1 MKSLLLVIFLCQSNS
16 ITNIKRIKSKMISFS
31 IARDD
36 YNSWNCKEL
45 SKFPS
50 SKKQN
55 VSTTNAARARSQDVL
70 RHGNHLQLCM
80 EAPAW
85 ITRSLHTWVTS
96 EISLCQSDSD
106 HRSSAIKRSI
116 RSFQ

>member
-70 RHGNHLQLCM
+70 RHGHHL
-80 EAPAW
+80 
-85 ITRSLHTWVTS
+85 
-96 EISLCQSDSD
+96 
-106 HRSSAIKRSI
+106 
-116 RSFQ
+116 